1 MVKNPKALLDGSSMV
16 YEVAKMVKQAFNKRK
31 NCDHHANWK
40 TEGSISSRPSVHS
53 MFFIHVLMH
62 WKSRSIGRRIH
73 VIHNMG
79 VSVNGGTPK
88 WMVYNGKPY
97 WNGWFGGTTILGFH
111 HIAPHSVLRVP
122 VVIIIAPSFL
132 GNCLV
137 SFVMLL
143 CWRHKQ
149 INNLDLP
156 NRANGYLRV

>member
-1 MVKNPKALLDGSSMV
+1 MRERIAIKQVCYRLRSKFGLSMEDPDGIKEEYLRMHSLLKVARKRQIGKPAKGKAMSSMDTLV
-16 YEVAKMVKQAFNKRK
+16 TI
-31 NCDHHANWK
+31 C
-40 TEGSISSRPSVHS
+40 SL
-53 MFFIHVLMH
+53 HVLH
-62 WKSRSIGRRIH
+62 SCSHALEIKVLGRRIH
-73 VIHNMG
+73 VTHN
-79 VSVNGGTPK
+79 
-88 WMVYNGKPY
+88 
-97 WNGWFGGTTILGFH
+97 
-111 HIAPHSVLRVP
+111 IAPHSVLRVP